1 MKKWQFGFLA
11 AGLMVFGL
19 APAAADD
26 YQEFR
31 DRFEQRLDELGV
43 SAEIEQVRETPV
55 AGLYMVDLGGQVVF
69 VSEDARYLVQGDM
82 LDLQTR
88 RMVADD
94 LQADQRRDRLS
105 EHGTENMIVYP
116 AQGDTEHVVTVFT
129 DIDCPYCRQLHERV
143 DEYTALGIE
152 FRYVQMPR
160 AGVGSDSYHK
170 AVAVWC
176 ADDRKAA
183 MDRAKAGESMD
194 RAECDNPVREQLALA
209 QELGIN
215 ATPTFVSEQG
225 RVQRG
230 LVPPEHLKAFLEDD

>member
-1 MKKWQFGFLA
+1 MNRLQSGLVA
-11 AGLMVFGL
+11 AGLMLFGL
-19 APAAADD
+19 TTASADD

-31 DRFEQRLDELGV
+31 DRLDERLAELGV
-43 SAEIEQVRETPV
+43 EADVQQVRESPV
-55 AGLYMVDLGGQVVF
+55 SGLYMVNLGGQVVF

-94 LQADQRRDRLS
+94 LHADERRDRLA
-105 EHGTENMIVYP
+105 EHGTENMIIYP

-129 DIDCPYCRQLHERV
+129 DIDCPYCRQLHERM
-143 DEYTALGIE
+143 DDYTALGIE
-152 FRYVQMPR
+152 VRYVQMPR

-183 MDRAKAGESMD
+183 MDRAKSGESMG
-194 RAECDNPVREQLALA
+194 RADCDNPVQEQLAMA
-209 QELGIN
+209 QQLSVN

-230 LVPPEHLKAFLEDD
+230 LVPPEHLKQFLEQD